1 MNALTSLWQ
10 FVDNLGRGLLNVP
23 REHGSDDCDQ
33 ERHEPEWL
41 DWEEWSEGREFGN
54 PVG

>member
-1 MNALTSLWQ
+1 MSLIA
-10 FVDNLGRGLLNVP
+10 VLAYIDDLARSVLNVP

-33 ERHEPEWL
+33 DRHEPEWL
-41 DWEEWSEGREFGN
+41 DWEEWSESREFGN